1 MMTGEDVYAGAGV
14 GAAPQ
19 PERSVSV
26 HDLAHRFPGTDVLF
40 EHLDFTAIPG
50 QTVAICGPSGCGKS
64 TLLSILAGWEK
75 PYHGTVERKNVERVG
90 WVFQNPYGVPGRTA
104 LDHVVFPLL
113 AKGLRRREAEPQAL
127 EAMGLF
133 DLEYAAD
140 RRFSE
145 LSGGEAQRLMLARAV
160 CSRPDMLLVDEPT
173 AQLDTRTAHSVSHVL
188 GNLAGQGMIVL
199 VATHDPDTRDAC
211 GRVIDLADYA
221 PGDNEDSGF
230 APAGGN
236 EPAEPTDPAP
246 AGGGSREADGG
257 GPTDST
263 DIAENGSE
271 VRNIA
276 SGTAHALAMF
286 LAGLFAGTLLGGYE
300 AMSVMRLETEA
311 AVRIRAFADVKTVV
325 GGNVDGL
332 ACDRLSDHGD
342 PSFISGA
349 MRSGPQVVPLATK
362 GIELSSYEVTAGMI
376 RLITAEDPQEVPD
389 SSGVWV
395 SSDVSRAAACRR
407 IMARSPWRACSIGR
421 MTAGTCGSPM
431 R

>member
-113 AKGLRRREAEPQAL
+113 AKGMRRREAEPQAL

-145 LSGGEAQRLMLARAV
+145 LSGGEAQRLMLARAIA
-160 CSRPDMLLVDEPT
+160 SKPDLLLVDEPT
-173 AQLDTRTAHSVSHVL
+173 AQLDQRTANDIDSTL
-188 GNLAGQGMIVL
+188 TGLAHGDAIV
-199 VATHDPDTRDAC
+199 VIATHDPNTRAAC
-211 GRVIDLADYA
+211 TRVIDLAWHAAA
-221 PGDNEDSGF
+221 PDDTAGHDAGPDPDAGFGADS
-230 APAGGN
+230 
-236 EPAEPTDPAP
+236 
-246 AGGGSREADGG
+246 
-257 GPTDST
+257 
-263 DIAENGSE
+263 
-271 VRNIA
+271 
-276 SGTAHALAMF
+276 
-286 LAGLFAGTLLGGYE
+286 
-300 AMSVMRLETEA
+300 ETE
-311 AVRIRAFADVKTVV
+311 
-325 GGNVDGL
+325 
-332 ACDRLSDHGD
+332 SDT
-342 PSFISGA
+342 
-349 MRSGPQVVPLATK
+349 R
-362 GIELSSYEVTAGMI
+362 
-376 RLITAEDPQEVPD
+376 
-389 SSGVWV
+389 
-395 SSDVSRAAACRR
+395 
-407 IMARSPWRACSIGR
+407 
-421 MTAGTCGSPM
+421 
-431 R
+431 

>member
-140 RRFSE
+140 RR
-145 LSGGEAQRLMLARAV
+145 
-160 CSRPDMLLVDEPT
+160 
-173 AQLDTRTAHSVSHVL
+173 VSAL
-188 GNLAGQGMIVL
+188 W
-199 VATHDPDTRDAC
+199 
-211 GRVIDLADYA
+211 
-221 PGDNEDSGF
+221 
-230 APAGGN
+230 
-236 EPAEPTDPAP
+236 
-246 AGGGSREADGG
+246 GGGASASSHPGHPARGRADCTIGYAHRALGEPRAREPGRTGHD
-257 GPTDST
+257 
-263 DIAENGSE
+263 
-271 VRNIA
+271 R
-276 SGTAHALAMF
+276 
-286 LAGLFAGTLLGGYE
+286 AG
-300 AMSVMRLETEA
+300 R
-311 AVRIRAFADVKTVV
+311 
-325 GGNVDGL
+325 
-332 ACDRLSDHGD
+332 H
-342 PSFISGA
+342 P
-349 MRSGPQVVPLATK
+349 
-362 GIELSSYEVTAGMI
+362 
-376 RLITAEDPQEVPD
+376 
-389 SSGVWV
+389 
-395 SSDVSRAAACRR
+395 
-407 IMARSPWRACSIGR
+407 
-421 MTAGTCGSPM
+421 
-431 R
+431 